1 MLFHRPLRQHQPL
14 GHGAIAE
21 AGCQFRQYLAF
32 PGGQSAE
39 HCGRVRLSEQRLHH
53 QLTALL
59 SVAIVGSIV
68 CQPIARALARE
79 EIGTNP
85 PDSVAAAA
93 NSPASPSA

>member
-1 MLFHRPLRQHQPL
+1 M
-14 GHGAIAE
+14 
-21 AGCQFRQYLAF
+21 
-32 PGGQSAE
+32 
-39 HCGRVRLSEQRLHH
+39 
-53 QLTALL
+53 LTALL
-59 SVAIVGSIV
+59 SIAIVGSIV